1 VDQEQRIKKGTV
13 MSTKEF
19 VETATVSAP
28 GRGTSI
34 AQLRRVYQRDHEPIS
49 RTAFLLALADAG
61 FTILVE
67 NEHTFLVGRVLAVTS
82 VSTVAQNGSKE
93 GDPIRVG

>member
-1 VDQEQRIKKGTV
+1 

-19 VETATVSAP
+19 VETATVLAP

-34 AQLRRVYQRDHEPIS
+34 AQLRRVYQRDHGPIS

-61 FTILVE
+61 CTILVE
-67 NEHTFLVGRVLAVTS
+67 GEHTFLVGRVLAAPAVP
-82 VSTVAQNGSKE
+82 TVAQNGSKE
-93 GDPIRVG
+93 GDPILAR